1 MVKIELFVLFGMVIG
16 IPLGVLG
23 SHFVRK
29 YIAWRDS
36 HVLRIRV
43 QENLHE
49 VHTDTL
55 IEELSEREDLTDT
68 MNPVKTGMNRRNRR

>member
-1 MVKIELFVLFGMVIG
+1 MVKVELFVLFGMLVG

-29 YIAWRDS
+29 YLAWRDTR
-36 HVLRIRV
+36 VLRIRV

-55 IEELSEREDLTDT
+55 IDELSEREDLTET
-68 MNPVKTGMNRRNRR
+68 RRNRR